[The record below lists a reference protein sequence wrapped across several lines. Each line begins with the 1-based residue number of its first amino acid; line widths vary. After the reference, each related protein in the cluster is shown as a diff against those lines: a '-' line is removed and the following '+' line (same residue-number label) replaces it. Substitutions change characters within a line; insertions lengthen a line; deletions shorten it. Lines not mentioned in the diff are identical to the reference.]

1 MFLSED
7 FTFHSVDLQIW
18 LHLFCQLRDQ
28 SFILFHSA
36 VFLQIFLLPIQQ
48 KLMLFI
54 FTFFFPLF
62 PVFSLWLLLV
72 MVKFLASPLSFLI
85 QFLLTLF
92 SHLDLFFFFSTSRP
106 PVVEPNFFPLL
117 CMILQ
122 FFSFKLW
129 RLKLHITRQ
138 LLPSLSHTLPLIS
151 SSHVSFFSASALF
164 HILLLAM
171 YKGTAYMQKR
181 SRQMQDW
188 QTRIICLKWLEYT
201 RWSLIPQE
209 NTVLGD
215 KFLTHHE
222 LHNNNNNNS
231 NNDNDK
237 ILLFCFSVSS

>member
-1 MFLSED
+1 MLTPGS
-7 FTFHSVDLQIW
+7 
-18 LHLFCQLRDQ
+18 
-28 SFILFHSA
+28 
-36 VFLQIFLLPIQQ
+36 
-48 KLMLFI
+48 LFI
-54 FTFFFPLF
+54 IVVFYVSLWGFHFPFSWLTDLASPFLPAERPVIYFVSQCSFLADLLVTYSAETDAFYLYIFFPLF

-129 RLKLHITRQ
+129 RLKWHITRQ

-215 KFLTHHE
+215 
-222 LHNNNNNNS
+222 
-231 NNDNDK
+231 
-237 ILLFCFSVSS
+237 